1 MIEWELARGTL
12 GLLAFTGL
20 AWLLSEQRSL
30 ANLRPVAAAL
40 AYQFAFAIALTHVPA
55 ITACLGAIAHG
66 VDAIQNSA
74 ADGARFVFGYLAGG
88 PQPYAPGQGS
98 ASSFIFA
105 FQALP
110 AILLVSGLSAL
121 LWHWRVLQLAV
132 RGCAWVFG
140 CLFGVSGPV
149 GVSTSACIFLG
160 MVEAPLLVRPLLPK
174 LSRGDLF
181 IIMVDGMSV
190 VAGSTMILLGA
201 VISQRVPDAFV
212 HLLIASLVSTP
223 MAIALARVIVP
234 SASDRTRAPLELSS
248 PYRSSLDALTS
259 GTISAIHMA
268 ANVAALLI
276 VFVGVVGLV
285 NRGLGNFSVEGA
297 PLSLG
302 VVFGWLF
309 SPIAWLM
316 GVPAGDY
323 VTVGGL
329 LGTKVTTNEVVAFG
343 QFAAL
348 PAGALS
354 AKGALMVTYALA
366 SFGNFG
372 SVAILIG
379 MLTAVVPEKADEIVR
394 LGPRALAAAFLT
406 SCMTGT
412 VIGLLDTLL

>member
-1 MIEWELARGTL
+1 MELARGVC
-12 GLLAFTGL
+12 GLLVFVGL
-20 AWLLSEQRSL
+20 AWLLSEQRRPD
-30 ANLRPVAAAL
+30 NLRPVAMAVI
-40 AYQFAFAIALTHVPA
+40 YQFAFAVALTHVPA
-55 ITACLGAIAHG
+55 ITTCLGAIAHG
-66 VDAIQNSA
+66 VDAIQGSA

-88 PQPYAPGQGS
+88 PQPYAAAQGS

-121 LWHWRVLQLAV
+121 LWHWRILQLAV

-140 CLFGVSGPV
+140 RLFGVSGPV

-160 MVEAPLLVRPLLPK
+160 MVEAPLLVRPLLPR

-190 VAGSTMILLGA
+190 VAGSTMILLA
-201 VISQRVPDAFV
+201 SVISPRMPDAFV
-212 HLLIASLVSTP
+212 HLLTASLVSTP
-223 MAIALARVIVP
+223 MAIAMARVMVP
-234 SASDRTRAPLELSS
+234 SPADGLRAPLELSS

-285 NRGLGNFSVEGA
+285 NRGLANFDVGGA

-302 VVFGWLF
+302 MALGWLF
-309 SPIAWLM
+309 SPVAWLM

-323 VTVGGL
+323 ATVGSL

-348 PAGALS
+348 PAGTLS
-354 AKGALMVTYALA
+354 SKGALVVTYALA
-366 SFGNFG
+366 SFGNLG

-379 MLTAVVPEKADEIVR
+379 MLTAVIPDKADEIIR

>member
-1 MIEWELARGTL
+1 MGTELARGML
-12 GLLAFTGL
+12 GLLAFTAM
-20 AWLLSEQRSL
+20 AWGLSEER
-30 ANLRPVAAAL
+30 RPSTLWRVGAAL
-40 AYQFAFAIALTHVPA
+40 LYQFVFAIALTHVPA
-55 ITACLGAIAHG
+55 IATLLGAIAHG
-66 VDAIQNSA
+66 VDALQNSA
-74 ADGARFVFGYLAGG
+74 GDGARFVFGYLAGG
-88 PQPYAPGQGS
+88 PQPYAAAPT
-98 ASSFIFA
+98 ASSPFIFA

-121 LWHWRVLQLAV
+121 LWHWRILQVAV

-140 CLFGVSGPV
+140 RLFGVSGPV

-160 MVEAPLLVRPLLPK
+160 MVEAPLLVRPLLPT
-174 LSRGDLF
+174 LARGELF

-190 VAGSTMILLGA
+190 VAGSTMILLGS
-201 VISQRVPDAFV
+201 VIGARIPGAFV
-212 HLLIASLVSTP
+212 HILTASLVSTP
-223 MAIALARVIVP
+223 MAIALARLIVP
-234 SASDRTRAPLELSS
+234 SPSERVRAPLALAS

-276 VFVGVVGLV
+276 VFVGLVGLI
-285 NRGLGNFSVEGA
+285 NRGLGNFSVDGIR
-297 PLSLG
+297 LSLG
-302 VVFGWLF
+302 TIFGWVF

-316 GVPAGDY
+316 GVPSGDY
-323 VTVGGL
+323 VAVGGL

-348 PAGALS
+348 PPGALS
-354 AKGALMVTYALA
+354 SKGALMVTYALA

-379 MLTAVVPEKADEIVR
+379 MLTTFIPEKADEIVR
-394 LGPRALAAAFLT
+394 LGPRALAASFLT

-412 VIGLLDTLL
+412 VIGLLHSLL